1 VQNTYSLLNI
11 YAPNDQMS
19 RNQCFSEIS
28 TLLKDSAMGEI
39 IMGGDFNDVMLNQ
52 DRVSKITNSKPQRNV
67 HVLMLEQLMVVTRCN
82 RCLET
87 EN

>member
-1 VQNTYSLLNI
+1 
-11 YAPNDQMS
+11 
-19 RNQCFSEIS
+19 
-28 TLLKDSAMGEI
+28 MGEI